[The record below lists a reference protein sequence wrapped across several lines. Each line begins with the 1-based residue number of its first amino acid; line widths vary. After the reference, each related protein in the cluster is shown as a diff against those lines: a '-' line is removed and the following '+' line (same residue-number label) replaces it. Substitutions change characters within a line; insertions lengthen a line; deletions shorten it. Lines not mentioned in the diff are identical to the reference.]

1 MAVFI
6 AVTGV
11 ALLLASVLVVLVA
24 LVPREVFLDT
34 VVWSGAL
41 GASLYYTGLVRW
53 LWWLLLEATERG
65 YVHSVFELEMGLCLV
80 QCLNIAGRLWLSP
93 QHRRLLFR
101 FLLLNG

>member
-1 MAVFI
+1 MLGFLSASRRPLDRSRLFLLTGIVIVRAFLLMAVFI

-11 ALLLASVLVVLVA
+11 ALLLASILVVLVA

-65 YVHSVFELEMGLCLV
+65 RALCL
-80 QCLNIAGRLWLSP
+80 
-93 QHRRLLFR
+93 
-101 FLLLNG
+101 